1 MKLDPYPKFVGTPD
15 QIARKMSD
23 QFREHAQQVNL
34 LSEGLVSGAY
44 AARTSVPTTGT
55 WARGDIVR
63 KSDLAEA
70 GSAAAKYVVIGWAR
84 ITNGTGNVL
93 NTDWVELRCLTGN

>member
-1 MKLDPYPKFVGTPD
+1 MKLDQYPKFAGPPEQV
-15 QIARKMSD
+15 ARKISD

-34 LSEGLVSGAY
+34 LSEGLVAGAY

-55 WARGDIVR
+55 WSQGDFVR

-70 GSAAAKYVVIGWAR
+70 GVALSQYVVIGWLR
-84 ITNGTGNVL
+84 LTNGTGNVL
-93 NTDWVELRCLTGN
+93 NTDWVEARVLTGN